1 MFLQV
6 RKGSISPNL
15 TSTIK
20 KVNKIESIRSA
31 GSKLDEIISH
41 EMLEMERER
50 STSNENDL

>member
-41 EMLEMERER
+41 EMLEMERMR